1 MTSSSLLAGSIELS
15 RGDVLGGKYQLMDPL
30 AVGGMGQIWSAQN
43 LATGASVAAKVLL
56 PSHAAS
62 ATCVARFRQEAKA
75 TATLSHRAIVRVFDL
90 VEIDPR
96 RGSLLMVMELLRGHT
111 LASRL
116 QQLGPLS
123 VEDTLEIA
131 EPLLSAIAH
140 AHGLGIVHRDIKPDN
155 VFLALEPDGQVMPKI
170 VDFGVS
176 KLARAGSITRD
187 GQTVGTPSY
196 MSPEQARG
204 EIVDTR
210 SDIFSF
216 GVLLYE
222 CLGGVNPFAARFGET
237 TWSREFMAG
246 LDLEPAPLTE
256 VPPALWRVIRRALA
270 KRPEDRFESAQDL
283 AEALRSAVPGVLA
296 TNARASTAPL
306 PPTAKTMPVAAVAP
320 GSMPRRVRNRAGVGL
335 AGAMTVACIALWH
348 PSSSQVQPRAG
359 LAPARPMAAA
369 HDKRLTPDR
378 DQVVLC
384 DSPPESAGEERARR
398 ARRRLA
404 LGGAPTLVRD
414 PGF

>member
-1 MTSSSLLAGSIELS
+1 
-15 RGDVLGGKYQLMDPL
+15 
-30 AVGGMGQIWSAQN
+30 
-43 LATGASVAAKVLL
+43 
-56 PSHAAS
+56 
-62 ATCVARFRQEAKA
+62 
-75 TATLSHRAIVRVFDL
+75 
-90 VEIDPR
+90 
-96 RGSLLMVMELLRGHT
+96 
-111 LASRL
+111 
-116 QQLGPLS
+116 
-123 VEDTLEIA
+123 
-131 EPLLSAIAH
+131 
-140 AHGLGIVHRDIKPDN
+140 
-155 VFLALEPDGQVMPKI
+155 
-170 VDFGVS
+170 
-176 KLARAGSITRD
+176 
-187 GQTVGTPSY
+187 
-196 MSPEQARG
+196 
-204 EIVDTR
+204 
-210 SDIFSF
+210 
-216 GVLLYE
+216 
-222 CLGGVNPFAARFGET
+222 
-237 TWSREFMAG
+237 MAG

-384 DSPPESAGEERARR
+384 DSPPESAAPSSTRAPRAVSSSSTDWIQRSAWEERARR

-414 PGF
+414 PSRPMLGNGRGRLV

>member
-1 MTSSSLLAGSIELS
+1 
-15 RGDVLGGKYQLMDPL
+15 MDPL
-30 AVGGMGQIWSAQN
+30 AIGGMGQVWSARN
-43 LATGASVAAKVLL
+43 LATGAVVAAKVLL

-62 ATCVARFRQEAKA
+62 ADCLTRFRQEAEA

-90 VEIDPR
+90 VEIDQR

-123 VEDTLEIA
+123 VEETLEIA
-131 EPLLSAIAH
+131 EPLLSAIAY
-140 AHGLGIVHRDIKPDN
+140 AHGVGIVHRDIKPDN

-196 MSPEQARG
+196 MSPEQTMG
-204 EIVDTR
+204 EVVDAR

-222 CLGGVNPFAARFGET
+222 CLVGVNPFAARFEQT
-237 TWSREFMAG
+237 TWTRDFMVV
-246 LDLEPAPLTE
+246 LEVEPTPLTE
-256 VPPALWRVIRRALA
+256 IPPALWQVIHRALA
-270 KRPEDRFESAQDL
+270 KRPEGRFDSAQEL
-283 AEALRSAVPGVLA
+283 AEALRSAVPGILA
-296 TNARASTAPL
+296 TDPRVSAVPVSPAAKAP
-306 PPTAKTMPVAAVAP
+306 AVAL
-320 GSMPRRVRNRAGVGL
+320 GWMPRRVRHGVGVGL
-335 AGAMTVACIALWH
+335 AGATIAAFVALLH
-348 PSSSQVQPRAG
+348 PSSSQIQPLAG
-359 LAPARPMAAA
+359 LAPARPMAVA
-369 HDKRLTPDR
+369 HDKHLTPEA
-378 DQVVLC
+378 DQVVLY
-384 DSPPESAGEERARR
+384 DPAPENAAPSSPPAPRAAAGSSTKWIERSIWEERARQ

-404 LGGAPTLVRD
+404 LSGTPGLVRD